1 MLTAVPIYFQE
12 LWLLLGDVKLM
23 INMPL
28 CDSANA
34 LPK

>member
-1 MLTAVPIYFQE
+1 MLTAVPIDFQD
-12 LWLLLGDVKLM
+12 LRLLLGDVKLM
-23 INMPL
+23 INMRL